1 MHPADRMIHRAG
13 PDRSNYL
20 HAGTRRLL
28 CCLGAALLCAPAWAL
43 GNWQAATLPGAEE
56 VDCAPA
62 SRAPISVA
70 EFDHRTAAAQLN
82 LAARLKVSDVA
93 SERAQALYLDYAA
106 TLHSGKGQP
115 ALAQELARTARSAQG
130 AGLTGLAFTAC
141 HLIGPDQ
148 SDGDCRQ
155 IDAAA
160 WLQADHG
167 SPLAQ
172 AGIAVASRS
181 TGDDRSLD
189 AALHALAQ
197 VKDAYRAFVPLAP
210 VLQSRAF
217 TTLPPLSQ
225 QLLLLNMWSGM
236 NALSLKPL
244 LINYCSAAAMAAE
257 ERKETCTALSV
268 ALVKT
273 SPLLSDRVEALRILK
288 QSGRFSREERA
299 GMAGRLATLRKLV
312 RKDLIVDRDLTCTA
326 LSKRAQLAWDV
337 IQDGEIAGYEK
348 YFLRQQM
355 HSAALP

>member
-1 MHPADRMIHRAG
+1 MHPADRMIKHGG
-13 PDRSNYL
+13 PDRSNYPR
-20 HAGTRRLL
+20 ADTRRLL
-28 CCLGAALLCAPAWAL
+28 CYLGAALLCAPAWAL
-43 GNWQAATLPGAEE
+43 GNGQAATLPGAEE

-62 SRAPISVA
+62 SAAAISVA

-93 SERAQALYLDYAA
+93 SERAQALYLDYVAS
-106 TLHSGKGQP
+106 LYSGKGRP

-210 VLQSRAF
+210 VLQRRAF
-217 TTLPPLSQ
+217 TTLPPSSQ
-225 QLLLLNMWSGM
+225 QLL
-236 NALSLKPL
+236 L
-244 LINYCSAAAMAAE
+244 LINYCSAAAMATG